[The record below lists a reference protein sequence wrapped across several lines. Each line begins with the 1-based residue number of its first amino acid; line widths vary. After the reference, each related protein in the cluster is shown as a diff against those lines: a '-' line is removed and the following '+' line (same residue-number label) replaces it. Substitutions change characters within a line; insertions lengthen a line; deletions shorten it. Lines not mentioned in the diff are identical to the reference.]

1 MKSVNWGQA
10 MTVGANLGVLAG
22 LLLVAVQINQHSA
35 SVRNA
40 AYQEWVAANMELN
53 MATADP
59 YLATAVAR
67 GTGRSADI
75 PDNDSYLAFAMW
87 HQSFYQMAQTT
98 NYLYEQGDLDEELWE
113 VEMDRA
119 AVHLGLPGV
128 REWWDAGPRVGRIGE
143 GSAERLVE
151 QMGQCMYFG
160 SLARTDID
168 NHLALVVHQVFG
180 DLLDQ
185 YA

>member
-1 MKSVNWGQA
+1 MKSARWSQA
-10 MTVGANLGVLAG
+10 ITVGANLGVLAG
-22 LLLVAVQINQHSA
+22 LLLVAVQISQHSA

-40 AYQEWVAANMELN
+40 AYQEWVAANVELN

-59 YLATAVAR
+59 YLASAIAQ

-75 PDNDSYLAFAMW
+75 PDNDSYMAFAMW

-98 NYLYEQGDLDEELWE
+98 NYLYEQGDLDEELWK

-128 REWWDAGPRVGRIGE
+128 REWWDAGAKTQLAQDFVDFIESRESESIRWAWD
-143 GSAERLVE
+143 AERGFYVDP
-151 QMGQCMYFG
+151 
-160 SLARTDID
+160 SP
-168 NHLALVVHQVFG
+168 
-180 DLLDQ
+180 
-185 YA
+185 